1 MVLLAAAGGRR
12 VGAVTSG
19 RQWEHWLLIGLLDT
33 WTPDT
38 RHRTLDTGQILI
50 LTVPGYFLFLKGGAP
65 RGGLLN
71 QRSGG
76 DFGNDYQEEPV
87 ASEIGTADNVSS
99 DGCEILLMHLS
110 LLLSTQETTMH
121 AD

>member
-1 MVLLAAAGGRR
+1 MCHLVFPRGAASKDVGGLFN
-12 VGAVTSG
+12 
-19 RQWEHWLLIGLLDT
+19 QGLL
-33 WTPDT
+33 
-38 RHRTLDTGQILI
+38 
-50 LTVPGYFLFLKGGAP
+50 
-65 RGGLLN
+65 
-71 QRSGG
+71 QRSGT
-76 DFGNDYQEEPV
+76 GNDYQEAPV